1 MPRGRLLS
9 EAQENAIFK
18 IKQHLRGGGMGGPS
32 WSSLARK
39 YGVSIGTVQ
48 NGWARAN
55 GRMKRSGY
63 GQW

>member
-1 MPRGRLLS
+1 MARNRLLS

-18 IKQHLRGGGMGGPS
+18 IKPQIPGEGMGGPS

-39 YGVSIGTVQ
+39 YGVSVGTVQ

-55 GRMKRSGY
+55 GRRKRGR
-63 GQW
+63 